1 MTRIPSTVAVAS
13 LDTHRLIIAV
23 PNKGA
28 AEMVSNLPRPV
39 AASVLRQLA
48 DQLDGIAS
56 PSEALLAASAG
67 APEAFTRAIRKA
79 QRPAGLDPLLGY
91 VAASM
96 ADEEHQAAEEP
107 APLTPGDVRDALAF
121 NAGERDQVLATLRDV
136 LLDTTTAR
144 TPDQALATARIL
156 LDAHA
161 RQIAALVEA
170 HRANIKGR
178 WGLSRSTRSLLT
190 GYEGARKIVTAY
202 AAGLADEQAL
212 AEDAATEPAD
222 R

>member
-23 PNKGA
+23 PNEGA
-28 AEMVSNLPRPV
+28 AEVASNLPRPV
-39 AASVLRQLA
+39 AATVLRQLA
-48 DQLDGIAS
+48 DQLDD
-56 PSEALLAASAG
+56 SAG
-67 APEAFTRAIRKA
+67 RCENCGHSAHGHAEHLTTPAALADCPQCPCAAELRELSADTPEPGPTPAPEGELTAAI
-79 QRPAGLDPLLGY
+79 
-91 VAASM
+91 
-96 ADEEHQAAEEP
+96 
-107 APLTPGDVRDALAF
+107 VRDALDF

-136 LLDTTTAR
+136 LLDTSLSR
-144 TPDQALATARIL
+144 TPAQALATARIL

-161 RQIAALVEA
+161 RQLAALVEA
-170 HRANIKGR
+170 HRANIKAR

-212 AEDAATEPAD
+212 ADDAATKPAD